1 MAINKKL
8 IHFKNKTDFQT
19 QYNAGNLLNTSI
31 IFIQDAK
38 QIWTHGQFYSCPFT
52 EEEIKQLF
60 TGANI
65 KLDDYI
71 EIESPIDIK
80 ATDTVN
86 EAFGKIEDYLDSLLD
101 LNAVLVDTG
110 DVASDPAI
118 NDYIS
123 PSELSLTLTNY
134 ATKSQLNIKDT
145 GAKSYTDQVITNL
158 IGTAP
163 DTMDTLG
170 ELATVIQGNK
180 DVIDLLETSIT
191 NKVDKISGKS
201 LSTNDYTTAEK
212 NKLAGIAA
220 GAQVNTITGV
230 KGDAET
236 TYRTGNVNINKT
248 NIGLGNVD
256 NTADANKSVKYATSS
271 GSCTGNAAT
280 ATKATQDGSGNTI
293 TSTYATKSEMN
304 TGLNG
309 KITANGTVTAVV
321 ALTQAQY
328 NALGSNI
335 SPTTLYIITD

>member
-31 IFIQDAK
+31 VFIQDAK

-65 KLDDYI
+65 KLDNYS

-86 EAFGKIEDYLDSLLD
+86 EAFGKIEDYLDSLSD
-101 LNAVLVDTG
+101 LNAILVDTG
-110 DVASDPAI
+110 DVASDPII

-134 ATKSQLNIKDT
+134 ATKNQLNINDT
-145 GAKSYTDQVITNL
+145 GAKAYTDTVVKNL
-158 IGTAP
+158 VNAAP
-163 DTMDTLG
+163 ETLDTLG
-170 ELATVIQGNK
+170 ELATAITNNQGIV
-180 DVIDLLETSIT
+180 DTLDAAIT
-191 NKVDKISGKS
+191 NKLDKTVAS
-201 LSTNDYTTAEK
+201 
-212 NKLAGIAA
+212 
-220 GAQVNTITGV
+220 
-230 KGDAET
+230 
-236 TYRTGNVNINKT
+236 
-248 NIGLGNVD
+248 
-256 NTADANKSVKYATSS
+256 
-271 GSCTGNAAT
+271 
-280 ATKATQDGSGNTI
+280 
-293 TSTYATKSEMN
+293 STYATK
-304 TGLNG
+304 TDLNN
-309 KITANGTVTAVV
+309 KITADGTVTAIV

-328 NALGSNI
+328 NALGSNV